1 MNQINILPDNLVN
14 QIAAGEVVERPSSVV
29 KELVENSIDA
39 KATQITIEIEAGG
52 KKLIKITDNGVG
64 IAKDDLP
71 LVFERHAT
79 SKIATEDDLTQIS
92 TMGFRGEAVASI
104 GSVAQMSVASRKA
117 ENKNGW
123 VLVCEGGEFTD
134 IDPHGMPTG
143 TQVSV
148 RHLFFNTPARL
159 KFMKT
164 DQTEFNHITRYITEV
179 GLIHFHIH
187 FKLIHNGKLIAE
199 YTPAKDLLERMHQI
213 FGSTITSNLLPVHYL
228 GADLNIEGY
237 IGKPGIARGNRQS
250 QYLFVNDRP
259 VKSPA
264 VSSAVQKAFHSLLP
278 HGKYPFFVL
287 NIQIAHDRVDVN
299 VHPRKLE
306 IRFLY
311 QNEIFQ
317 AVTAAV
323 KKVLETEVLSPE
335 LTGQVRSYWKT
346 ESIFTNAKGS
356 ASVTPDGLIKSKYSM
371 ELSNPPTA
379 LRGMARG
386 GGMPLS
392 QNRFS
397 RPDTASINQAMEFT
411 KEMTQP
417 SRALER
423 GHQPLESAQEHAT
436 PSLIPVC
443 QIANSY
449 ILAHGQEGLVII
461 DQHAAHERVMYN
473 KFLKQAQQQQNEDP
487 ETQKLL
493 VPVEL
498 DLSLSEA
505 QLLEENQSILTSI
518 GFEIDHFGGN
528 TFHIHAVPTAL
539 IKTDIHTTILEVIDD
554 IKNGDPTKL
563 KEPQHA
569 AICYMACRGAIKF
582 GDPLTHKEM
591 VELIRQMDQQDQ
603 KYTCPHGRP
612 TMINLT
618 FAELEKRFGRK

>member
-1 MNQINILPDNLVN
+1 MANNTVRVDYEDFNGEDIKVIRHPNGVDTWNEFSASEKIRNKGFPNNAINVTLDEMIYHTKAVRQGATKTPIIADLPINSYKTKALALKN
-14 QIAAGEVVERPSSVV
+14 ARKLIAAGAD
-29 KELVENSIDA
+29 I
-39 KATQITIEIEAGG
+39 
-52 KKLIKITDNGVG
+52 IKI
-64 IAKDDLP
+64 
-71 LVFERHAT
+71 
-79 SKIATEDDLTQIS
+79 
-92 TMGFRGEAVASI
+92 
-104 GSVAQMSVASRKA
+104 
-117 ENKNGW
+117 
-123 VLVCEGGEFTD
+123 EGDKEIYD
-134 IDPHGMPTG
+134 I
-143 TQVSV
+143 VS
-148 RHLFFNTPARL
+148 
-159 KFMKT
+159 
-164 DQTEFNHITRYITEV
+164 
-179 GLIHFHIH
+179 
-187 FKLIHNGKLIAE
+187 
-199 YTPAKDLLERMHQI
+199 
-213 FGSTITSNLLPVHYL
+213 
-228 GADLNIEGY
+228 
-237 IGKPGIARGNRQS
+237 
-250 QYLFVNDRP
+250 
-259 VKSPA
+259 
-264 VSSAVQKAFHSLLP
+264 
-278 HGKYPFFVL
+278 
-287 NIQIAHDRVDVN
+287 
-299 VHPRKLE
+299 
-306 IRFLY
+306 FLY